1 MFAIHRNPVWGWPK
15 VVPGQQSVVQRSFF
29 AAPRELEP
37 EELYCRVER
46 GMAVAERT
54 RLTLEPHATVTTD
67 TYFGRF
73 PASYWQSWTRADAVT
88 ARVAASGAGR
98 IRLIASD
105 SGGRPRA
112 VDSRRVSGAD
122 TVELTARL
130 DRFTDG
136 GALWL
141 EITTEAGELVVG
153 DVRWQVAGEVRD
165 RDAVVVICTY
175 NRADDCMVT
184 LGTLAADDE
193 CVAGLAGV
201 YVVDQG
207 SDPVE
212 SRDGFA
218 ALRRTL
224 GDKLTYVRQPNLGGA
239 GGFTRGMYEATAG
252 RDWPYL
258 VLMDD
263 DIVLEP
269 DTVLRMIA
277 FASRTERPVV
287 VGGQMLQLLHPNRL
301 HVAAEHADLPKLRAG
316 RPVTGAVHDA
326 DLTKNRLDARLD
338 AEYNAWWS
346 CLIPPEV
353 LADIG
358 YPLPIFFQWDDI
370 EFGLRARDAGHRT
383 VTLPGAGVWHA
394 DFAWKDWDDWA
405 RYFSLRNALI
415 VSALHGAFDVRA
427 TAGFLFAELWRY
439 LVSMRYGLAVTLITA
454 VDDFLRGPE
463 VLADGGAQAAA
474 AIRKLRAEHLE
485 TVVHPTCGA
494 PDLPTVPAAPTP
506 SKPGLVLV
514 KRALWHLLGRSRGGA
529 TIADRYSE
537 WWHVSLFDTAVV
549 TDPSQNGVRLR
560 RREPA
565 LMRALAWRG
574 ARTLYRFTRRAPR
587 VGARYRAA
595 MPELTSRANWQRL
608 FGTD

>member
-1 MFAIHRNPVWGWPK
+1 M
-15 VVPGQQSVVQRSFF
+15 VPGQQAVVQRTFF
-29 AAPRELEP
+29 APPRELEP
-37 EELYCRVER
+37 SELYCSIER
-46 GMAVAERT
+46 GVAVAERT
-54 RLTLEPHATVTTD
+54 RVTLDPHATVTTD

-73 PASYWQSWTRADAVT
+73 PASYWQGFTRVDSVT
-88 ARVAASGAGR
+88 VRVAGQGAGR

-105 SGGRPRA
+105 SNGRPRA
-112 VDSRRVSGAD
+112 VDSGRISGAD
-122 TVELTARL
+122 AVELTARL
-130 DRFTDG
+130 DKFTDG
-136 GALWL
+136 GDLWL
-141 EITTEAGELVVG
+141 EITTGAGLLVV
-153 DVRWQVAGEVRD
+153 DDARWTVGGEVRE

-175 NRADDCMVT
+175 NRADDCVAT

-212 SRDGFA
+212 SREGFA
-218 ALRRTL
+218 PLRQKFGR
-224 GDKLTYVRQPNLGGA
+224 KLTYLRQPNLGGA

-252 RDWPYL
+252 QDWPY
-258 VLMDD
+258 VMLMDD

-269 DTVLRMIA
+269 DTVLRMTG
-277 FASRTERPVV
+277 FASRTEKPLI

-316 RPVTGAVHDA
+316 RPVADAIHDA
-326 DLTKNRLDARLD
+326 DLTKDRQDVKVN

-370 EFGLRARDAGHRT
+370 EFGLRARAAGHRT

-415 VSALHGAFDVRA
+415 VSALHGEFDVRA
-427 TAGFLFAELWRY
+427 TARFLFAEMWRY
-439 LVSMRYGLAVTLITA
+439 LVSMRYGLALTLIIA
-454 VDDFLRGPE
+454 VEDFLRGPK
-463 VLADGGAQAAA
+463 VLTDGGAQAAA
-474 AIRKLRAEHLE
+474 SIRKLRAEHPE
-485 TVVHPTCGA
+485 TVVQPTCGA
-494 PDLPTVPAAPTP
+494 PDLPVVPTAPRP

-514 KRALWHLLGRSRGGA
+514 KRAVWHLLGRARGGA

-560 RREPA
+560 RRDPA
-565 LMRALAWRG
+565 LLRALAWRG
-574 ARTLYRFTRRAPR
+574 ARTLYRFTRRAPQA
-587 VGARYRAA
+587 GARYRAA
-595 MPELTSRANWQRL
+595 MPDLTSRANWRRL
-608 FGTD
+608 FGQTEE